1 MCFNKSY
8 LTKRAEMLAKRY
20 GHTDSQVRFIQEQL
34 EQIKLEPVFHASG
47 FNHPL
52 VPVIIDQT
60 KTIHLFSW
68 GLIPNW
74 VKTPA
79 EAVSMS
85 NSTINARAETIFEKP
100 SFRES
105 ARERRCLVLIDGFF
119 EHHHKKGKAFPYH
132 IRLHNDEPMTVAG
145 LWDEWT
151 DKSSGLVRRTYTV
164 VTTVANGLMTK
175 IHNNPKASEGSRMP
189 LILPKSSE
197 EDWLKPIHEK
207 ADQELIAALAQPY
220 AESEMEFFTVKRLT
234 SKEAVG
240 NIPGAVHP
248 FRYPELELKQTS
260 LF

>member
-1 MCFNKSY
+1 
-8 LTKRAEMLAKRY
+8 MLAKRY

-34 EQIKLEPVFHASG
+34 QQINTGPVYHASG

-74 VKTPA
+74 VKTPV
-79 EAVSMS
+79 EAVTIS
-85 NSTINARAETIFEKP
+85 NSTINARAETIFKKP

-119 EHHHKKGKAFPYH
+119 EHHHKNGKAFPYR
-132 IRLHNDEPMTVAG
+132 IRLGNDEPMTVAG

-151 DKSSGLVRRTYTV
+151 DQSSGLVRRTYSV
-164 VTTVANGLMTK
+164 VTTVANGLMAR
-175 IHNNPKASEGSRMP
+175 IHNNPKASEGPRMP
-189 LILPKSSE
+189 LILPKAME
-197 EDWLKPIHEK
+197 EDWLKPIHKK
-207 ADQELIAALAQPY
+207 ADQELIASLAQPY
-220 AESEMEFFTVKRLT
+220 AESEMESFTVKRLT
-234 SKEAVG
+234 GKEAVG
-240 NIPGAVHP
+240 NVPEAVQP
-248 FRYPELELKQTS
+248 FRYPELELQQTS